1 MGIRL
6 HRSTNRKRRIIMKI
20 YVDADAS
27 PVKDIVISVAQ
38 QYMIPVTLVK
48 SISHFSHDEEIVGVE
63 TIYVDTGADAA
74 DYRIM
79 QLAEKND
86 IIITQDYGLASLG
99 LGKGCLVLHHK
110 GFAYTNAN
118 IDQLLQTRHLSAKAR
133 RSGQKTKGPKPFT
146 DEDRKKFKA
155 LLEKV
160 IKKNITKGSNG

>member
-1 MGIRL
+1 MEVD
-6 HRSTNRKRRIIMKI
+6 TKKRRINMKI

-27 PVKDIVISVAQ
+27 PVKDIVISVAK
-38 QYMIPVTLVK
+38 QYQIPVVLVK
-48 SISHFSHDEEIVGVE
+48 SISHYSHDELVDGVQ

-79 QLAEKND
+79 QLAKRLD
-86 IIITQDYGLASLG
+86 LIITQDYGLASLG

-110 GFAYTNAN
+110 GFAYTNEN

-146 DEDRKKFKA
+146 DEDRKKFKE
-155 LLEKV
+155 LLEKT
-160 IKKNITKGSNG
+160 IKQIKGSNT

>member
-1 MGIRL
+1 
-6 HRSTNRKRRIIMKI
+6 MKI

-27 PVKDIVISVAQ
+27 PVKDIVISVAK
-38 QYMIPVTLVK
+38 QYQIPVVLVK
-48 SISHFSHDEEIVGVE
+48 SISHYSHDELVDGVQ

-79 QLAEKND
+79 QLAKRLD
-86 IIITQDYGLASLG
+86 LIITQDYGLASLG

-110 GFAYTNAN
+110 GFAYTNEN

-146 DEDRKKFKA
+146 DEDRKKFKE
-155 LLEKV
+155 LLEKT
-160 IKKNITKGSNG
+160 IKQIKGSNT